1 MAKPLALLN
10 DKVGAAIHHFD
21 ISGKA
26 HLVGSSS
33 VRGMLYASDYDIE
46 TRLQGRA
53 ETLAHHLQAAFRD
66 PANIILEFK
75 CGLGVDITK
84 TPFKKRVAAL
94 HGDAR
99 DALVHDLK
107 TLRWSRA
114 DVLKGSI
121 RMADG
126 RVKTLAAALQE
137 PAMIKL
143 DLAVA
148 VGDLWAEV
156 SEVYLYKQHQQ
167 TKTQLAVELE
177 ADIDIYRFSDSM
189 KCLKRFYSLLALDA
203 KANGPAMERLQDFFN
218 GPAGYANKL
227 RSDIDFL
234 LRIAPVV
241 GWPRLAPALQ
251 NVKERAGNLAG
262 VVVNL
267 SALPAMARALR
278 ERVNANSKEILR
290 AMI

>member
-1 MAKPLALLN
+1 MAKSLELIN

-21 ISGKA
+21 VSGKA
-26 HLVGSSS
+26 HLVGSASI
-33 VRGMLYASDYDIE
+33 RGMLYASDIDVE
-46 TRLQGRA
+46 TKLQGRA
-53 ETLAHHLQAAFRD
+53 ETLAHHFQEAFRD
-66 PANIILEFK
+66 PANVILEFK

-84 TPFKKRVAAL
+84 TPFKNRIAAL
-94 HGDAR
+94 HGAAR

-126 RVKTLAAALQE
+126 RIKTLAAALDE

-148 VGDLWAEV
+148 VGDSWAEV
-156 SEVYLYKQHQQ
+156 SEVYLYKQRPQ
-167 TKTQLAVELE
+167 TKTQLAAELE
-177 ADIDIYRFSDSM
+177 NDIDIYRYTDSM

-203 KANGPAMERLQDFFN
+203 GSNVKPMERLQSFFN

-227 RSDIDFL
+227 RSDIEFL

-241 GWPRLAPALQ
+241 GWPRLAAALQ

-262 VVVNL
+262 IDVDL
-267 SALPAMARALR
+267 SEIPAMASALR
-278 ERVNANSKEILR
+278 ERVNAESKDLLR
-290 AMI
+290 MLN